1 MTPIVFRSEV
11 YDDIKIA
18 YDWYESQR
26 RGLGEDFL
34 LILEDSYAKISREPH
49 GYQLIYKNIRRKLV
63 NRFPYGIF
71 FTLRDDSIIVVA
83 IMHTKRNPT
92 EWSSRE

>member
-34 LILEDSYAKISREPH
+34 LILEDSCAKISREPH

-71 FTLRDDSIIVVA
+71 FTLQDDGIIVVA
-83 IMHTKRNPT
+83 IIHTKRNPT